1 MRNIILA
8 IESLILLVFCLT
20 WCFCLQKNQDNLIAE
35 NAELKKIV
43 WELRDSTERDI
54 RVLKQD
60 IKLIEGGK
68 YGQHK

>member
-1 MRNIILA
+1 MKNILLA

-20 WCFCLQKNQDNLIAE
+20 WCFSLQKNQDNLIAE
-35 NAELKKIV
+35 NNELKKIV
-43 WELRDSTERDI
+43 WELRDSTEDI

-60 IKLIEGGK
+60 LKLIEGGK